1 MIFELIISVG
11 WGGIGL
17 MQRFLYFIFGE
28 MNIFS
33 FFMAF
38 YLESFVDVSIELILV
53 DTFGFFVF
61 VDKFVQEIIII

>member
-1 MIFELIISVG
+1 
-11 WGGIGL
+11 